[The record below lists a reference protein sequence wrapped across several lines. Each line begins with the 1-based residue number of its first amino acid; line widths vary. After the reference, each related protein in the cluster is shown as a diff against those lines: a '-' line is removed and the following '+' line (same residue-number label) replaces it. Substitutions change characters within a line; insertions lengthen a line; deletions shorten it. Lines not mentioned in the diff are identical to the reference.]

1 MKAWLVAL
9 WIGSAAAQAPAPEP
23 NAADLQEQ
31 VLRVDATVKDLYG
44 REATKP
50 VVITS
55 YRPRGDGPFPLVIL
69 NHGRAPADRRAG
81 QQRQRYEAQARYLVS
96 KGFAVLL
103 PTRIG
108 YGETYGDFDPEQAG
122 DCAQTR
128 PQAAAKAASDQVLA
142 VLAHAKTLPWID
154 TSRWVVMG
162 QSMGGFTSIAVTAR
176 NPPGLV
182 AAINFSGGGG
192 GNPDFRPGNPCSPQ
206 ALSVLWKGMAA
217 EAKLPMLW
225 LYWQN
230 DRYWGED
237 IPKTWAQ
244 AWRDGGGTV
253 EFRQLPPHGS
263 DGHGGFA
270 GDMDTWVPLVD
281 AWLAKAGFDKPGLIP
296 RPPASGFA
304 TLEQLDKIPT
314 TDAVRQGLVQRFL
327 NAKKPR
333 ALALGQQGAAGFAS
347 GDWALGRAL
356 GFCQAR
362 RGEPCKLYAVDDDV
376 VWTP

>member
-1 MKAWLVAL
+1 MKAWILAL
-9 WIGSAAAQAPAPEP
+9 WIGAAAAQAPEP

-69 NHGRAPADRRAG
+69 NHGRAPGDRRAG
-81 QQRQRYEAQARYLVS
+81 QQRQRYEAQSRYLVS

-122 DCAQTR
+122 ECAHTR

-154 TSRWVVMG
+154 TTRWVVMG
-162 QSMGGFTSIAVTAR
+162 QSMGGFTSIAVAAR

-206 ALSVLWKGMAA
+206 SLSVLWKGMAA
-217 EAKLPMLW
+217 DAKLPMLW
-225 LYWQN
+225 LYWLN

-237 IPKTWAQ
+237 LPKTWAQ

-253 EFRQLPPHGS
+253 ELRQLPPHGT

-270 GDMDTWVPLVD
+270 GDMDTWVPIVD
-281 AWLAKAGFDKPGLIP
+281 AWLAKAGFDKPGVIP

-304 TLEQLDKIPT
+304 TLEQVDKIPT

-333 ALALGQQGAAGFAS
+333 ALALGDKGAAGFSS
-347 GDWALGRAL
+347 GDWAMGRAL
-356 GFCQAR
+356 GFCQQR